1 MTYIEFFDADALKNV
16 CTCLTYTPQRVI
28 YIGDNAK
35 VMQRHIADYDRV
47 FSARGHRIDFM
58 FKTVSKSNLEQ
69 AVKLLTELV
78 ETYDDCV
85 FDVTGGGEI
94 LNVALGV
101 VCTRFPERDIQIHRV
116 NLRNSKVSDCDKDG
130 VTVYRDIPHLTV
142 DELIRIYGG
151 EVVYGGVEDI
161 KTYRWDMNP
170 EFVEDIHKMWQICRK
185 KVRDWNVQI
194 GIFEAMEK
202 GGTKIGDG
210 LMTVATRAAVDFE
223 LIKANHGKYKKKME
237 VIDRLL
243 QSGLL
248 TCFDDTD
255 MNAIRVGYKNPQ
267 VKRCLTKAGQA
278 LEMIVY
284 AVAGGLKEQDGQPVY
299 GDALNGVTIDWDGEY
314 YEEEETGNTIN
325 EIDVILMH
333 DALPIFIS
341 CKNGDV
347 TAEELFKFH
356 TVAERFGGQYARK
369 VLVATAIKGLKKEAN
384 IRQRTR
390 DLHICFVDDLQ
401 ELDNAELA
409 KRLKNLWNN

>member
-1 MTYIEFFDADALKNV
+1 MTYIEFFDTDALKNV

-35 VMQRHIADYDRV
+35 VMQRHIADYNRV
-47 FSARGHRIDFM
+47 FSARGHQIEFL

-78 ETYDDCV
+78 ENFDDCV
-85 FDVTGGGEI
+85 FDITGGGEI
-94 LNVALGV
+94 LNVALGI

-116 NLRNSKVSDCDKDG
+116 NLRNNMVSDCDKDG
-130 VTVYRDIPHLTV
+130 VTVFRDIPRLTV
-142 DELIRIYGG
+142 EELIRIYGG
-151 EVVYGGVEDI
+151 DVVYGGIDDI
-161 KTYRWDMNP
+161 KTYRWDMTE
-170 EFVEDIHKMWQICRK
+170 EFVEDIHKMWQICRE

-202 GGTKIGDG
+202 AGTRSDDG
-210 LMTVATRAAVDFE
+210 LVTVVTRAALDFE
-223 LIKANHGKYKKKME
+223 LIKGNAKYKKKKDI
-237 VIDRLL
+237 VASLI

-255 MNAIRVGYKNPQ
+255 MNAIRVGYKNLQ
-267 VKRCLTKAGQA
+267 VKRCLAKAGQA

-284 AVAGGLKEQDGQPVY
+284 AVAGELKEEDGQPVY
-299 GDALNGVTIDWDGEY
+299 CDALNGVMIDWDGEF
-314 YEEEETGNTIN
+314 YEEAETGNTIN
-325 EIDVILMH
+325 EIDVLLMH
-333 DALPIFIS
+333 DALPVFIS

-369 VLVATAIKGLKKEAN
+369 ILIATAIKGSKNEAH
-384 IRQRTR
+384 IRQRAQ
-390 DLHICFVDDLQ
+390 DLQICLVDNLQ
-401 ELDNAELA
+401 ELDDAGLA
-409 KRLKNLWNN
+409 RRVKNLWNS